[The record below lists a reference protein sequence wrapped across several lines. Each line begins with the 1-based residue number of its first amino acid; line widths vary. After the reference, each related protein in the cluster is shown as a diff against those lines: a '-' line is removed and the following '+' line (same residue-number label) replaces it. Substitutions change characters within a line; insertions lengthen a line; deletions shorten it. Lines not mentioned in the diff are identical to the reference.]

1 MCKRFIAVSIAGLV
15 VAAGLFGT
23 AVAQKVHA
31 PKGIWQGMGAGLSD
45 VQDITASLMVFDMDR
60 IATRAGELA
69 EREQYIS
76 QIASLPD
83 AAKEGH
89 VKVAEAAKELEGAAL
104 TGEEQDVAAR
114 LKDVIA
120 ACTAC
125 HYDLRDKE
133 RRQKLQ

>member
-1 MCKRFIAVSIAGLV
+1 MNKRFIAIGIVGLV
-15 VAAGLFGT
+15 AAWGVFGT
-23 AVAQKVHA
+23 AAAQKLHA
-31 PKGIWQGMGAGLSD
+31 AKGIWQGMGAGLSD

-83 AAKEGH
+83 AVKEGH
-89 VKVAEAAKELEGAAL
+89 TKVAEAAEELAGAAL
-104 TGEEQDVAAR
+104 TGEEQEVAAR

-120 ACTAC
+120 ACTTC

-133 RRQKLQ
+133 RREKLQ